1 LPLSPGRR
9 AAPGDL
15 AARAVPG
22 DQVAASEDLVG
33 AASAAE
39 LCDLTTPSAA
49 SLERKDAGECQDL
62 LATFK
67 HGHRSPDFSKE
78 LSRLCYKRVLSV
90 FLKLLAHFPSF
101 PAITSRMAS
110 HTSARSYFP

>member
-1 LPLSPGRR
+1 MTSSPRELLLPLSPGRR

-22 DQVAASEDLVG
+22 DQIAASEDLVG

-39 LCDLTTPSAA
+39 LCDLTTPSAT
-49 SLERKDAGECQDL
+49 DL

-78 LSRLCYKRVLSV
+78 LSRLCYKRVLSL
-90 FLKLLAHFPSF
+90 FLNLLAHFPSI
-101 PAITSRMAS
+101 PAITSRVAS